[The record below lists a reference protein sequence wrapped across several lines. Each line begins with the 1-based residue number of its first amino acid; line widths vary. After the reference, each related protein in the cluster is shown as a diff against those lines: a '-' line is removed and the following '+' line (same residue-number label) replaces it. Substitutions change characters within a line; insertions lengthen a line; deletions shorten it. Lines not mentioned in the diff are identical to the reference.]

1 MRIVSMF
8 ALCFALSACTE
19 EEAVTVLEPVAL
31 GVAVADGGAV
41 AAEQPAATPTSV
53 VVGEGSD
60 QLPSPLPPSVTTPS
74 DGLTS
79 GQ

>member
-19 EEAVTVLEPVAL
+19 EEVVTVLEPVAL
-31 GVAVADGGAV
+31 DVAVDDGGAV
-41 AAEQPAATPTSV
+41 ATEGGVSESATTV
-53 VVGEGSD
+53 
-60 QLPSPLPPSVTTPS
+60 PSG
-74 DGLTS
+74 GLTS